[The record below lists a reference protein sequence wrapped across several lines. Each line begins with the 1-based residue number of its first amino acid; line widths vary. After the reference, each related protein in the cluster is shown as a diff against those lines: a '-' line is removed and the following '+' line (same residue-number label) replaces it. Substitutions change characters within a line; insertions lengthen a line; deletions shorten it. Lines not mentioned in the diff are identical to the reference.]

1 MTKWGLEFDSPL
13 STGETVALINVPWE
27 VHHGHDW
34 VMHEPPQATRNLDEL
49 HRISNNPGQHLSHF
63 FFFFRYII
71 IQSQILLLLIF
82 LFGSQLSYFHSRNF
96 FLTHVLLNLLSPF
109 INSCPVTSGKSFF
122 SLLTFFISPISPKTA
137 MLRLVAKREYS
148 KYS

>member
-1 MTKWGLEFDSPL
+1 MSLGKCTMDMTGSCMNHLRLPEIWMSYIELAIIQGNISPT
-13 STGETVALINVPWE
+13 S
-27 VHHGHDW
+27 
-34 VMHEPPQATRNLDEL
+34 
-49 HRISNNPGQHLSHF
+49 F

-122 SLLTFFISPISPKTA
+122 SLLTFFISPINPKTA